1 MKPKR
6 TRWTDEEIARLQAF
20 DGQPWS
26 SAALMKEFPGR
37 TYAAIERKASKMGVK
52 LGAHTRPP
60 RKNEPHTSFS
70 VTLSLEHQR
79 KFKAVLASM
88 GFKIPSFFR
97 WTIDNM
103 YADLMERTNEECG
116 LGEHRYSDRNDDCG
130 VRGDMGSIGACQE
143 SART

>member
-26 SAALMKEFPGR
+26 SASLVAEFPR
-37 TYAAIERKASKMGVK
+37 RNYAAIERKASKMGVK

-116 LGEHRYSDRNDDCG
+116 LGEHGYSYRNDDCG
-130 VRGDMGSIGACQE
+130 ARGDMGSIGAGVGVKQ
-143 SART
+143 

>member
-1 MKPKR
+1 MRSKQIYWANAKIVQPANWR
-6 TRWTDEEIARLQAF
+6 RVRWTDDEIARLQAF
-20 DGQPWS
+20 EGLPWS
-26 SAALMKEFPGR
+26 SAALMQEFPGR

-103 YADLMERTNEECG
+103 YADLMERTNEECR
-116 LGEHRYSDRNDDCG
+116 LGKLGYSAAEPG
-130 VRGDMGSIGACQE
+130 G
-143 SART
+143 